1 MPSRQG
7 YHQAR
12 PRLPGKH
19 PRETGGLRLAPQI
32 MIVKEWR
39 RMDGCTGKSV
49 KRSNIISTPH
59 PQGAWK
65 TETIMW
71 VRFANSNYM
80 ESMDLLE
87 ELSAHKK
94 SSTNQDGLKMIWIN
108 WPNFLGDASGVDCNI
123 DTNSCISGWTEQRGL
138 CIFAWGFF
146 FCFFFCIFI
155 YFYLLNET
163 WEIFLHAGCNPVST
177 LPAHVFSVS
186 RHFYIYW
193 EFRLLLL
200 FLKNIFGLPT
210 VMDPS
215 SVIRNFFFFV
225 CFSSFVLL
233 QIHLVFGHANLDIC
247 QVLWIRDS
255 FVVPT

>member
-1 MPSRQG
+1 
-7 YHQAR
+7 
-12 PRLPGKH
+12 
-19 PRETGGLRLAPQI
+19 
-32 MIVKEWR
+32 
-39 RMDGCTGKSV
+39 
-49 KRSNIISTPH
+49 
-59 PQGAWK
+59 
-65 TETIMW
+65 
-71 VRFANSNYM
+71 
-80 ESMDLLE
+80 MDLKWFGLTGPIFLGMHQE
-87 ELSAHKK
+87 WIATLTQTAASLDELSK
-94 SSTNQDGLKMIWIN
+94 GVYV
-108 WPNFLGDASGVDCNI
+108 FLL
-123 DTNSCISGWTEQRGL
+123 E
-138 CIFAWGFF
+138 GFF
-146 FCFFFCIFI
+146 FLFFFCIFI
-155 YFYLLNET
+155 DFYLLNET